1 MPVAPHVRRAGPYLL
16 GPKLG
21 MSPVKSIVQC
31 LARKEGT
38 DDFYQVLNN
47 IFLNLQKY
55 QNGTMKKMKR
65 CQVNSL
71 PKHVLKKFYCYI
83 GLLFVFSRLSY

>member
-1 MPVAPHVRRAGPYLL
+1 MFQTAPGDLCIEPSLIGMPVAPHVRRAGPYLL

-38 DDFYQVLNN
+38 DDFYQVSHYVFFSIN
-47 IFLNLQKY
+47 K
-55 QNGTMKKMKR
+55 
-65 CQVNSL
+65 S
-71 PKHVLKKFYCYI
+71 
-83 GLLFVFSRLSY
+83 FVE